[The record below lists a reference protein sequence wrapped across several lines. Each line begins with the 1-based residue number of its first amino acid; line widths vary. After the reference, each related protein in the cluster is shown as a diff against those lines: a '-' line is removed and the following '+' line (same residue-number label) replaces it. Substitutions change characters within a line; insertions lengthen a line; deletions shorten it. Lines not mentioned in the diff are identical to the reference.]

1 LKQLDLQ
8 PMSVWPGSAA
18 TPANPSSGRSGWS
31 PRRAVATLGG
41 GLVLVAMIL
50 FGGLAYGRWHATV
63 NEAEQLTENLSDL
76 LAEHAGRVF
85 DAGNLVA
92 DQAIMLARDREWD
105 EVAQSR
111 EAFRHLM
118 RIGGGFEYIAAV
130 WLVDETGMPRLATR
144 SFPAPAVSVAD
155 REHFQHQRAA
165 DVGPVISRLLQS
177 RVTGET
183 NIVMSRRIESERGE
197 FRGAA
202 LIVIDPG
209 YFQAFYRSI
218 KGPYPVA
225 VDLFRS
231 DLAVIIH
238 HPEIAPSEALQLTK
252 WPDRAERLALGE
264 SGTIYRARSP
274 VDGKEWLESYERIK
288 GFSFYVGVGIPRA
301 AIFERWLE
309 GTLQQGIFAGAA
321 LAGLLLLV
329 AVAITQTGREELA
342 RSELETL
349 NQTLEER
356 VRERTSEVERSAEG
370 LRRLLAEKDVLFR
383 EVHHRVKNNLQIIS
397 SLLNLYST
405 KFAGDEVQRSF
416 TDCLNQV
423 RAMGLVHELLYRT
436 PNVARIDFDEYL
448 RVLASRFVIFFGRGG
463 QVRLNIR
470 SAPLHFDL
478 DTTIPLALI
487 VTEAITNA
495 FKHAFPG
502 NRSGTINVEVTQA
515 GGTTTLLVSDDGVGL
530 PPDWERLQTR
540 SLGLKLLGV
549 LAEQINARLT
559 YRSDRGTTIELVI
572 DQTGEGA
579 RGDIK
584 SLETAGG

>member
-1 LKQLDLQ
+1 MIRASL
-8 PMSVWPGSAA
+8 SR
-18 TPANPSSGRSGWS
+18 GRLGWS
-31 PRRAVATLGG
+31 PRRAVAVLGG
-41 GLVLVAMIL
+41 GLILVALAL

-63 NEAEQLTENLSDL
+63 NEAEQLTENLAEL
-76 LAEHAGRVF
+76 LAGHAGRVF
-85 DAGNLVA
+85 DASNLVA
-92 DQAIMLARDREWD
+92 DQAIMLARDRDWNEL
-105 EVAQSR
+105 AQSR
-111 EAFRHLM
+111 EAYRHLL
-118 RIGGGFEYIAAV
+118 RIGSGFEYIAAV
-130 WLVDETGMPRLATR
+130 WLVDEAGTPRLATR

-155 REHFQHQRAA
+155 REHFQLQRAG
-165 DVGPVISRLLQS
+165 DVGPFISRLLQS
-177 RVTGET
+177 RVRSET
-183 NIVMSRRIESERGE
+183 NIVMSRRIDNERGE
-197 FRGAA
+197 FRGVA
-202 LIVIDPG
+202 LVVIDPA
-209 YFQAFYRSI
+209 YFQAFYQSI
-218 KGPYPVA
+218 KGPYPIA

-231 DLAVIIH
+231 DLAVVIH
-238 HPEIAPSEALQLTK
+238 HPEIATADALQLTK
-252 WPDRAERLALGE
+252 WPDRAARLTLGE
-264 SGTIYRARSP
+264 SGTIYRARP
-274 VDGKEWLESYERIK
+274 ALDGEERLESYQRIK
-288 GFSFYVGVGIPRA
+288 GFSFYVAVSVPRS
-301 AIFERWLE
+301 AIFDRWLQ
-309 GTLQQGIFAGAA
+309 GTLQQGIFAGTA

-329 AVAITQTGREELA
+329 AVAITRTRREELA
-342 RSELETL
+342 RRELEIL

-405 KFAGDEVQRSF
+405 KFTGEEVQRSF

-423 RAMGLVHELLYRT
+423 RAMGLVHELLYRS

-502 NRSGTINVEVTQA
+502 NRSGTINVDVTQA
-515 GGTTTLLVSDDGVGL
+515 GSATILRVSDDGVGL
-530 PPDWERLQTR
+530 PPEWERLQTR

-549 LAEQINARLT
+549 LAEQIGATLT
-559 YRSDRGTTIELVI
+559 YRSERGTTIELVI
-572 DQTGEGA
+572 GQSGEEA
-579 RGDIK
+579 K
-584 SLETAGG
+584 SEALAIAGGQAADA